1 MSGIPRTEQKIKDLA
16 DESPVSWAVEM
27 GKFAAKLERENAE
40 LKAHLKQLHQI
51 SKEEYTCR
59 VVCLRNSIDNYME
72 KVKL

>member
-1 MSGIPRTEQKIKDLA
+1 MSLSERIRPDCEAARW
-16 DESPVSWAVEM
+16 VVEEV
-27 GKFAAKLERENAE
+27 KNLERENAE